1 MVFLDFFLIS
11 RPEYETNIF
20 VNTIHEDLIYLRL
33 SFNYLLAYDTRYLSW
48 IFISC
53 VIIIITDDRLFF
65 VTFPPTFASVL
76 LFFLIFIST
85 SKNKGRTC
93 TDENHQLQSLKRP
106 SPFALHAFVP
116 LHLHRC
122 ATIAIW
128 KLPVKLASRTGIQS
142 YPETARTFP
151 ILTVYLPLSRCST
164 TKIHSSFNFP
174 PSNMCNFLSIPRLY
188 REKLRHQ
195 QFS

>member
-1 MVFLDFFLIS
+1 MPYHRNNL
-11 RPEYETNIF
+11 
-20 VNTIHEDLIYLRL
+20 
-33 SFNYLLAYDTRYLSW
+33 
-48 IFISC
+48 
-53 VIIIITDDRLFF
+53 DDRLF
-65 VTFPPTFASVL
+65 VAWSRL
-76 LFFLIFIST
+76 LTRFCVRVSFFLIFISK
-85 SKNKGRTC
+85 SWNKGRTRM
-93 TDENHQLQSLKRP
+93 DENHQLQSLKRR
-106 SPFALHAFVP
+106 SPFTLAFVP

-122 ATIAIW
+122 ATMAIW

-151 ILTVYLPLSRCST
+151 ILIVYLPLSRCSI
-164 TKIHSSFNFP
+164 TKIHSSFDFP